1 MKDNLMYKLLPLL
14 IRSNGKTDISVTGI
28 SMNPTLFE
36 GDIITIQQYDN
47 YEVGDILVF
56 TYKTG
61 ELLVHRLLKKDNRY
75 FCKGDNAFRLEDI
88 TYEQIIGKVT
98 AVNGERIQTWDG
110 WKIKLSYDVNRAF
123 IKYRYDVQKT
133 KQTEIYKLYNNII
146 LRKEDG
152 EMTYKKNEKMD
163 YIKSDETSLAVFDPE
178 SGDTHFFDETGI
190 DILEILS
197 AERSLEVLLSELCKI
212 YSVTAEEIKSDVE
225 EFLASAVSKG
235 IVKVV

>member
-1 MKDNLMYKLLPLL
+1 MEGNLKYKLLPLL
-14 IRSNGKTDISVTGI
+14 IRSKGKADITVVGV

-36 GDIITIQQYDN
+36 GDIITIQHCDN
-47 YEVGDILVF
+47 YEVGDIINF

-61 ELLVHRLLKKDNRY
+61 ELLVHRLLKKDRRY

-88 TYEQIIGKVT
+88 TFEQIIGKVT
-98 AVNGERIQTWDG
+98 AVNSNPIQAWDG
-110 WKIKLSYDVNRAF
+110 WKIQLSYDVNRAF
-123 IKYRYDVQKT
+123 IRCRYDNQKT
-133 KQTEIYKLYNNII
+133 KQTDIYKLYNNII

-152 EMTYKKNEKMD
+152 KMTYKKNDKMD

-190 DILEILS
+190 DILEILTE
-197 AERSLEVLLSELCKI
+197 ERSMEVLLSELCKI

-225 EFLASAVSKG
+225 EFLAGAVSKG
-235 IVKVV
+235 IVTII